1 MESNKQSTKQ
11 TKDQANKQST
21 DQATSSNGLLAD
33 YLGFIGRLK
42 LPRIDTRAVLESRR
56 KDIEALVAA
65 NTTALAGMQSLG
77 RKQMEIVN
85 ARMTRLQSLVER
97 RTDSQAGA
105 EATGVTLQNAFSH
118 TLSDVRELVETVC
131 RAQAD
136 SVAVISKRVAENVE
150 EWKTLLQPGK

>member
-11 TKDQANKQST
+11 TKDQANN
-21 DQATSSNGLLAD
+21 QATNSNGLLAD

-42 LPRIDTRAVLESRR
+42 LPGIDTSALLESRR

-65 NTTALAGMQSLG
+65 NATALTGIQSLG

-97 RTDSQAGA
+97 RTDTQEGA
-105 EATGVTLQNAFSH
+105 ETTGVTFKNAFSH
-118 TLSDVRELVETVC
+118 TLSDVRELVETAC

-150 EWKTLLQPGK
+150 EWKALLQPGK

>member
-11 TKDQANKQST
+11 TKDQANN
-21 DQATSSNGLLAD
+21 QATSSKGLLAD

-42 LPRIDTRAVLESRR
+42 LPDTSALLESRR

-65 NTTALAGMQSLG
+65 NATALTGIQSLG

-97 RTDSQAGA
+97 RTDTQEGA
-105 EATGVTLQNAFSH
+105 ETTGVTFKNAFSH
-118 TLSDVRELVETVC
+118 TLSDVRELVETAC

-150 EWKTLLQPGK
+150 EWKALLQPGK